1 MKLLNKILAMGL
13 VASVGMAACEK
24 ADKLPF
30 YNNGK
35 APVFT
40 ASATAVAVQP
50 ADSNKTAITFSW
62 LTPRY
67 ATGATNVKY
76 LLQIDS
82 TGRNFSK
89 ATVIEIKGDSVY
101 SIIGKDLNTILL
113 SYGFEFGKAYDM
125 DVRLISSYG
134 NNNERLTSNVLKI
147 KMTPYKVPPRVVL
160 PSTGRLFIIG
170 SATVLTNPADGGWK
184 NPVPV
189 PVQELSRIDET
200 TFGGIFKLEGGGE
213 FLILPVNG
221 SWDAKYAV
229 ADGSVPGLS
238 AGGDFGFNVNN
249 SHNSNFP
256 GPSAAGWYKIILD
269 FQRGK
274 FTVTPYTQQHGLPD
288 KLVVVGD
295 GTPQDWNNSVDN
307 AYKFTRI
314 NSTKWEQTVTL
325 TAGKEY
331 LILPEPGNWNKK
343 YGVEDND
350 PPAAKL
356 GGVFKPEGKNFKT
369 PDVTGS
375 YKIVVDF
382 ANNSYTVTKQ

>member
-147 KMTPYKVPPRVVL
+147 RMTPYKVPPRVVL
-160 PSTGRLFIIG
+160 PSTGKLFIVGDATAG
-170 SATVLTNPADGGWK
+170 SWS
-184 NPVPV
+184 NPVPT
-189 PVQELSRIDET
+189 PSQELDRIDET
-200 TFGGIFKLEGGGE
+200 TFGGIFNLFGGGSY
-213 FLILPVNG
+213 LILPENGQWKKYSVANG
-221 SWDAKYAV
+221 SLNNLWQ
-229 ADGSVPGLS
+229 
-238 AGGDFGFNVNN
+238 GGDFG
-249 SHNSNFP
+249 SELADNFP
-256 GPSAAGWYKIILD
+256 APPVDGWYKIILD
-269 FQRGK
+269 FQKGQFK
-274 FTVTPYTQQHGLPD
+274 VNGLQMPDSLYTI
-288 KLVVVGD
+288 GD
-295 GTPQDWNNSVDN
+295 ATAGGWNNANDN
-307 AYKFTRI
+307 NTLKAQYLTQVKPWIFEGTQVLTGGANIKFISKISFWQPQFGRGSKDGELGS
-314 NSTKWEQTVTL
+314 NFGS
-325 TAGKEY
+325 G
-331 LILPEPGNWNKK
+331 
-343 YGVEDND
+343 ND
-350 PPAAKL
+350 PGTITIPSN
-356 GGVFKPEGKNFKT
+356 GT
-369 PDVTGS
+369 
-375 YKIVVDF
+375 YKIQVNF
-382 ANNSYTVTKQ
+382 LTMTYTVTKQ

>member
-160 PSTGRLFIIG
+160 PSTGKLFIVGDATAG
-170 SATVLTNPADGGWK
+170 SWG
-184 NPVPV
+184 NPVPT
-189 PVQELSRIDET
+189 PSQELTRIDET
-200 TFGGIFKLEGGGE
+200 TFGGVFYLLGGGSY
-213 FLILPVNG
+213 LILPENGQWKKYSVANG
-221 SWDAKYAV
+221 SLNNLWQGGNF
-229 ADGSVPGLS
+229 GSELS
-238 AGGDFGFNVNN
+238 D
-249 SHNSNFP
+249 NFP
-256 GPSAAGWYKIILD
+256 APPVDGWYKIILD
-269 FQRGK
+269 FQRGT
-274 FTVTPYTQQHGLPD
+274 FSVTPFTQQHGLPQ
-288 KLVVVGD
+288 KLVIVGG
-295 GTPQDWNNSVDN
+295 GTPQDWNNTAN
-307 AYKFTRI
+307 NPYTFTRI

-325 TAGKEY
+325 TAGGEY
-331 LILPEPGNWNKK
+331 LILPDPGSWDKK
-343 YGVEDND
+343 YGVEDNGIA
-350 PPAAKL
+350 AAKL
-356 GGVFKPEGKNFKT
+356 KGTLKPEGANFKT

-375 YKIVVDF
+375 YKIVLDF
-382 ANNSYTVTKQ
+382 VNNSYTVTKQ